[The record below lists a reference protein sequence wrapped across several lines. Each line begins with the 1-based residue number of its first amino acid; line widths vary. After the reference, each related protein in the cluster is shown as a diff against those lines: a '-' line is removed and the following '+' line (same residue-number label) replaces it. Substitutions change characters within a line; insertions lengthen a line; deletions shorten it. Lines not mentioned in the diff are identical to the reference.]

1 MSKERSTEGREMK
14 TISEKRVFPK
24 RTSEVFPRLVN
35 PGYWLYTLCSL
46 FFVLS
51 FLLLAPCSSLSAETI
66 RDRVVASIDNTAITL
81 SDLEDKYAET
91 VKVLPDITREEVLNT
106 MVNRMLLVREGQK
119 IRIEATSED
128 ELMKEYIDLKI
139 RAFIR
144 IKDEE
149 SSEYYNSHREA
160 FGEKE
165 FDDVREEIEDY
176 LTERE
181 LNDRLKLHLAEL
193 KKKTCI
199 RIRFHEKQ

>member
-1 MSKERSTEGREMK
+1 MK
-14 TISEKRVFPK
+14 TLPEKRVMPK
-24 RTSEVFPRLVN
+24 KTPDISFRLFN
-35 PGYWLYTLCSL
+35 PGSVLCALCFLL
-46 FFVLS
+46 FALS
-51 FLLLAPCSSLSAETI
+51 SLLLAPCSSLSAEI
-66 RDRVVASIDNTAITL
+66 KDRVVASIDNTAITL

-119 IRIEATSED
+119 IRIEAPSED

-160 FGEKE
+160 FGGKE
-165 FDDVREEIEDY
+165 FDEVREEIENY

>member
-1 MSKERSTEGREMK
+1 MK
-14 TISEKRVFPK
+14 AIFEKYIMPK
-24 RTSEVFPRLVN
+24 KTPHITFRLFN
-35 PGYWLYTLCSL
+35 PGSSILALCSML
-46 FFVLS
+46 LALCSMLS
-51 FLLLAPCSSLSAETI
+51 APCSSLSAEI
-66 RDRVVASIDNTAITL
+66 KDRVVASIDNTAITL

-91 VKVLPDITREEVLNT
+91 VKVLPEITREEVLNT
-106 MVNRMLLVREGQK
+106 MVNRMLLVREAQK
-119 IRIEATSED
+119 IRIEAPSED

-149 SSEYYNSHREA
+149 SSEYYNSHIET
-160 FGEKE
+160 FGGKE
-165 FDDVREEIEDY
+165 LDDVREEIENY

-181 LNDRLKLHLAEL
+181 LNERLKLHLAEL

>member
-1 MSKERSTEGREMK
+1 MSKVQRAKSREMK
-14 TISEKRVFPK
+14 TISEKRILPK
-24 RTSEVFPRLVN
+24 KTPEVFPRSFN
-35 PGYWLYTLCSL
+35 AGSWLYTLCSL
-46 FFVLS
+46 LLALS
-51 FLLLAPCSSLSAETI
+51 TLLCAPCSSLSAETI
-66 RDRVVASIDNTAITL
+66 QDRVVASIDNTAITL
-81 SDLEDKYAET
+81 SDLEEKYAET

-106 MVNRMLLVREGQK
+106 MVNRMLLVREAQK
-119 IRIEATSED
+119 IRIEAPSED

-149 SSEYYNSHREA
+149 SSEYYNSHIET
-160 FGEKE
+160 FGGKE
-165 FDDVREEIEDY
+165 FDDVREEIENY

-181 LNDRLKLHLAEL
+181 LNERLKLHLAEL